1 MFRHLRSVRPKI
13 TTGPKGLC
21 AWCMHVSIAALAMD
35 SCAALPCTDTRQV
48 ADYDGDDDYMPRGS
62 MELPRHLRGSLEFAR
77 PSLDHARPSM
87 DDGRPV
93 LQRVLEH
100 ESLQPQAEPGRKSAE
115 EPGLAQAAVQSSLY
129 ARHPSAQVGACCEG
143 PFPGCS
149 EHGGVAQVIC
159 NRGLL
164 HMWWR

>member
-1 MFRHLRSVRPKI
+1 MQH
-13 TTGPKGLC
+13 
-21 AWCMHVSIAALAMD
+21 
-35 SCAALPCTDTRQV
+35 

-87 DDGRPV
+87 DDGRPP

-115 EPGLAQAAVQSSLY
+115 GPSLAQSAVQSSLY
-129 ARHPSAQVGACCEG
+129 ARHPSAQVC
-143 PFPGCS
+143 GCS
-149 EHGGVAQVIC
+149 KKLVPGFTSTAACAQVL
-159 NRGLL
+159 RYSGLL
-164 HMWWR
+164 RSWST